1 MVSVDDLQKVS
12 INLIDTKITFTNN
25 GGIGCTQSHIG
36 SISEDVGMDH
46 PLRKIYERKSFFVS
60 CEYTT
65 GTRIFWSHIAKF
77 QNIFLCIN
85 LYKGW

>member
-36 SISEDVGMDH
+36 SISKDVGMDH

-60 CEYTT
+60 SEYTL
-65 GTRIFWSHIAKF
+65 GTRIF
-77 QNIFLCIN
+77 
-85 LYKGW
+85 